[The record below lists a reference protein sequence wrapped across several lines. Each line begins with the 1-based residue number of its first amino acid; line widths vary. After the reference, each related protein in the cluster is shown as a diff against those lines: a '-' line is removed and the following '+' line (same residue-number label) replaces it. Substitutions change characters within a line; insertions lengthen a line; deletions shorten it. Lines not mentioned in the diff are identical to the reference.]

1 VSGANSGA
9 NFDSA
14 RARGLM
20 NHVISQ
26 NAGGKITE
34 EDQGGQT
41 HRHLR
46 KRCVIDFGYIVI

>member
-1 VSGANSGA
+1 
-9 NFDSA
+9 
-14 RARGLM
+14 M